1 MKPTLQLKLG
11 QHLTMT
17 PQLQQAIRLLQLSTL
32 ELQSEIQ
39 QALEENPMLEQE
51 EDNTENTVDTKTQAE
66 KQELENLS
74 NANEKNAENDD
85 PHMDMENQQ
94 DIPDELAVDANWED
108 TYDITTATA
117 PSSQTNSQANSDSN
131 NDFLENQSIEG
142 DTLSEHLVWQLHNS
156 QFSDTDHIIAIAII
170 DAINDDGYLTESVEE
185 IFDGLKNELD
195 IDLDEVEAV
204 LRRVQHFDPVGI
216 AARDLK
222 ECLLLQL
229 EQFDS
234 KTPGLADVTDIIQY
248 HLDLLGAHDYARLQK
263 KTRRDEE
270 QLKKLITFIQALNP
284 KPGDS
289 ISSNKAQ
296 YVTPDIFVRKFNGQ
310 WRVSLN
316 PDASPN
322 LRINAVYESHLKNA
336 GRGNNTSHLRNSLQ
350 EARWFLKSLQS
361 RSDTL
366 QRVGKAIVERQR
378 LFLDY
383 GEEGM
388 KPMVLRDIAE
398 ELEMHEST
406 ISRVTTN
413 KFMHTPRGVFEFKF
427 FFSSHVGT
435 ADGGECSATAIRSM
449 VKKLIEN
456 ENQKKPMSDNKIS
469 SLLIKEGINVA
480 RRTVAKYRES
490 MLIPPSNERKRLT

>member
-39 QALEENPMLEQE
+39 QALEENPMLEHD
-51 EDNTENTVDTKTQAE
+51 EDNLENAADTENLAE

-74 NANEKNAENDD
+74 TASEKSAENED
-85 PHMDMENQQ
+85 PHLDMENQKEM
-94 DIPDELAVDANWED
+94 PDELAVDSNWED

-117 PSSQTNSQANSDSN
+117 PNSQSSSDLN

-142 DTLSEHLVWQLHNS
+142 DTLSEHLIWQLHNS
-156 QFSDTDHIIAIAII
+156 QFSDNDQIIAIAII
-170 DAINDDGYLTESVEE
+170 DAINDDGYLTESVED
-185 IFDGLKNELD
+185 IFDGLKDELD
-195 IDLDEVEAV
+195 IEIDEVEAV
-204 LRRVQHFDPVGI
+204 LHRIQRFDPIGI
-216 AARDLK
+216 AARDLR

-229 EQFDS
+229 EQYDE
-234 KTPGLADVTDIIQY
+234 KTPELADVKNIIEH

-263 KTRRDEE
+263 KTRRDED

-284 KPGDS
+284 KPGAS
-289 ISSNKAQ
+289 ISRNNAQ
-296 YVTPDIFVRKFNGQ
+296 YVIPDIFVRKINGQ
-310 WRVSLN
+310 WHVSLN
-316 PDASPN
+316 PEASPN
-322 LRINAVYESHLKNA
+322 LRINAVYENHLKNA

-366 QRVGKAIVERQR
+366 QRVGDAIVKRQR

-383 GEEGM
+383 GDEGM

-427 FFSSHVGT
+427 FFSSHVST

-456 ENQKKPMSDNKIS
+456 ENPKKPMSDNKIS
-469 SLLIKEGINVA
+469 SLLVKEGINVA

-490 MLIPPSNERKRLT
+490 MLIPPSNERKRLA

>member
-11 QHLTMT
+11 QSLTMT

-39 QALEENPMLEQE
+39 QALEENPMLEQD
-51 EDNTENTVDTKTQAE
+51 EDNLDANVEAENERNSAE
-66 KQELENLS
+66 GQDA
-74 NANEKNAENDD
+74 ANTASKNEASAENDD
-85 PHMDMENQQ
+85 PHIDMESSQEM
-94 DIPDELAVDANWED
+94 PDDLAVDSNWED

-117 PSSQTNSQANSDSN
+117 PSSQQSSDSG

-142 DTLSEHLVWQLHNS
+142 DTLSEHLLWQLKNS
-156 QFSDTDHIIAIAII
+156 QFSDNDLIIAIAII
-170 DAINDDGYLTESVEE
+170 DAINDDGYLTETIEE
-185 IFDGLKNELD
+185 IYDGLKDELD
-195 IDLDEVEAV
+195 IELDEVEAV
-204 LRRVQHFDPVGI
+204 LHRVQRFDPVGI
-216 AARDLK
+216 AARTLQ

-229 EQFDS
+229 EQFDPQ
-234 KTPGLADVTDIIQY
+234 TPGLADVKTIIEH

-263 KTRRDEE
+263 KTRRNEE
-270 QLKKLITFIQALNP
+270 QLTELIHFIQALNP
-284 KPGDS
+284 KPGAS
-289 ISSNKAQ
+289 ISKNNAQ
-296 YVTPDIFVRKFNGQ
+296 YVIPDIFVRKHNGQ

-316 PDASPN
+316 PEAAPK
-322 LRINAVYESHLKNA
+322 LKINEVYEGHLKSA

-366 QRVGKAIVERQR
+366 QRVGDAIVRRQR

-383 GEEGM
+383 GDEGM
-388 KPMVLRDIAE
+388 KPMVLRDIAD

-456 ENQKKPMSDNKIS
+456 ENPKKPMSDNKIS
-469 SLLIKEGINVA
+469 SLLVKEGINVA

-490 MLIPPSNERKRLT
+490 MLIPPSNERKRLA

>member
-11 QHLTMT
+11 QSLTMT

-39 QALEENPMLEQE
+39 QALEENPMLEQD
-51 EDNTENTVDTKTQAE
+51 EDNLDANVEAENERNSAE
-66 KQELENLS
+66 GQDA
-74 NANEKNAENDD
+74 ANTASKNEASAENDD
-85 PHMDMENQQ
+85 PHIDMESSQEM
-94 DIPDELAVDANWED
+94 PDDLAVDSNWED

-117 PSSQTNSQANSDSN
+117 PSSQQSSDSG

-142 DTLSEHLVWQLHNS
+142 DTLSEHLLWQLKNS
-156 QFSDTDHIIAIAII
+156 QFSDNDLIIAIAII
-170 DAINDDGYLTESVEE
+170 DAINDDGYLTETIEE
-185 IFDGLKNELD
+185 IYDGLKDELD
-195 IDLDEVEAV
+195 IELDEVEAV
-204 LRRVQHFDPVGI
+204 LHRVQRFDPVGI
-216 AARDLK
+216 AARTLQ

-229 EQFDS
+229 EQFDPQ
-234 KTPGLADVTDIIQY
+234 TPGLADVKTIIEH

-263 KTRRDEE
+263 KTRRNEE
-270 QLKKLITFIQALNP
+270 QLTELIHFIQALNP
-284 KPGDS
+284 KPGAS
-289 ISSNKAQ
+289 ISKNNAQ
-296 YVTPDIFVRKFNGQ
+296 YVIPDIFVRKHNGQ

-316 PDASPN
+316 PEAAPK
-322 LRINAVYESHLKNA
+322 LKINEVYEGHLKSA

-366 QRVGKAIVERQR
+366 QRVGDAIVRRQR

-383 GEEGM
+383 GDEGM
-388 KPMVLRDIAE
+388 KPMVLRDIAD

-413 KFMHTPRGVFEFKF
+413 KFMHTPRGVYEFKF

-456 ENQKKPMSDNKIS
+456 ENPKKPMSDNKIS
-469 SLLIKEGINVA
+469 SLLVKEGINVA

-490 MLIPPSNERKRLT
+490 MLIPPSNERKRLA

>member
-39 QALEENPMLEQE
+39 QALEENPMLEHD
-51 EDNTENTVDTKTQAE
+51 EDNVDATTEAE
-66 KQELENLS
+66 IESHSAEAQEAADS
-74 NANEKNAENDD
+74 ASKNEANAENDD
-85 PHMDMENQQ
+85 PHLDMENRQEM
-94 DIPDELAVDANWED
+94 PDELAVDANWED

-117 PSSQTNSQANSDSN
+117 TNNQQNNDSG

-142 DTLSEHLVWQLHNS
+142 DTLSEHLLWQLKNS
-156 QFSDTDHIIAIAII
+156 QFSDTDFIIAIALI
-170 DAINDDGYLTESVEE
+170 DAINDDGYLTETIEE
-185 IFDGLKNELD
+185 IYDGLKDELE
-195 IDLDEVEAV
+195 IDFDEVEAV
-204 LRRVQHFDPVGI
+204 LHRVQRFDPVGI
-216 AARDLK
+216 AARTLQ
-222 ECLLLQL
+222 ECLMLQL
-229 EQFDS
+229 EQFDPQ
-234 KTPGLADVTDIIQY
+234 TPGLADVKIIIEH

-263 KTRRDEE
+263 KTRRNEE
-270 QLKKLITFIQALNP
+270 QLKELILFIQALNP
-284 KPGDS
+284 KPGAS
-289 ISSNKAQ
+289 ISKNNAQ
-296 YVTPDIFVRKFNGQ
+296 YVVPDIFVRKHNGQ
-310 WRVSLN
+310 WHVSLN
-316 PDASPN
+316 PEAAPK
-322 LRINAVYESHLKNA
+322 LKINTVYEGHLKSA

-366 QRVGKAIVERQR
+366 QRVGDAIVRRQR

-383 GEEGM
+383 GNEGM
-388 KPMVLRDIAE
+388 KPLILRDIAD

-456 ENQKKPMSDNKIS
+456 ENPKKPMSDNKIS